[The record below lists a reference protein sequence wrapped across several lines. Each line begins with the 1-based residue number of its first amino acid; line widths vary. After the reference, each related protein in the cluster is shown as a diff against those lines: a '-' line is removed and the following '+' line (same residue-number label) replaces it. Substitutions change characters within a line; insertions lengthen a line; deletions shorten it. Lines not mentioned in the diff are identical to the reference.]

1 VIATHTAS
9 TYQVFAM
16 GFAPGFG
23 FMGEVNSSIAHPR
36 KKTPRQKVPKGS
48 VGIANRQTAVYP
60 VTSPGGWQLIGRC
73 PTKLFDRETLSVFNI
88 GDNVRFYS
96 VSRADFLDLGGEL

>member
-1 VIATHTAS
+1 
-9 TYQVFAM
+9 
-16 GFAPGFG
+16 
-23 FMGEVNSSIAHPR
+23 
-36 KKTPRQKVPKGS
+36 
-48 VGIANRQTAVYP
+48 